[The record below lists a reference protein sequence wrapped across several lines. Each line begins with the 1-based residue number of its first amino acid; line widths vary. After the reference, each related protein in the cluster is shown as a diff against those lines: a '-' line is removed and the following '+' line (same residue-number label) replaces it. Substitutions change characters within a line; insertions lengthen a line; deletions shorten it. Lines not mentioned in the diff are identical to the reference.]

1 MARPKLDPAVT
12 QKIVDLIRAG
22 NYLDVAATA
31 AGIHRTTLH
40 RWVRL
45 GREQKR
51 GRYHRFLVSVEK
63 AKAESESRDVALI
76 AKAATDDWKAAA
88 WRLERRTPRRYGQ
101 RVQISV
107 QEELE
112 STLDRLERNLDPE
125 TFEKVLQVMAS
136 EDEEQP
142 VVAPDQDA
150 RIARL
155 SPT

>member
-1 MARPKLDPAVT
+1 MPRPKLDPVVT

-22 NYLDVAATA
+22 NYLEVAATA

-51 GRYHRFLVSVEK
+51 GRYHRFLLSVEK
-63 AKAESESRDVALI
+63 AQAESESRDVALI

-88 WRLERRTPRRYGQ
+88 WRLERRSPRRYGQ

-112 STLDRLERNLDPE
+112 STLDRLERNLDPQAY
-125 TFEKVLQVMAS
+125 EKVLQVMAS
-136 EDEEQP
+136 EGDDSPPAP
-142 VVAPDQDA
+142 VLEATVLS
-150 RIARL
+150 RL
-155 SPT
+155 PP